1 MITIVSQTLVSL
13 LINKKSLEWYYMLL
27 NEMFDDYGELILT
40 PTDFESLETY
50 HELVDLITDKNADA
64 ATAILADIR
73 MVNMFSTR
81 TVGMLFEDATKQFDV
96 TINQVDGL
104 IMITLGTMVAPL
116 VSDRDLKNGQE
127 LPWRIEN
134 DDVHIE
140 VTLDD
145 LIDRKM
151 SIYAFFSE
159 LSAPI
164 TRPKRL
170 LPKFVRSVVDE
181 APISFQ
187 AQLLDM
193 KNLRFELVAQLA
205 AGMPEQPVEPVREE
219 RVDERPFKFDDYN
232 HLIDFSFLLNDAGQ
246 LVDMYRLDDG
256 SFVAV
261 VPTQDETARA
271 LAVEYSGKMMPVSV
285 AYVIEHGQK
294 MN

>member
-1 MITIVSQTLVSL
+1 MITIASQTLVSL
-13 LINKKSLEWYYMLL
+13 LINKKSLEWCYMLL

-81 TVGMLFEDATKQFDV
+81 TVGMLFDDPTKQFDV

-159 LSAPI
+159 LSEQI
-164 TRPKRL
+164 NRPKRL
-170 LPKFVRSVVDE
+170 LHKF
-181 APISFQ
+181 
-187 AQLLDM
+187 
-193 KNLRFELVAQLA
+193 LR
-205 AGMPEQPVEPVREE
+205 
-219 RVDERPFKFDDYN
+219 
-232 HLIDFSFLLNDAGQ
+232 
-246 LVDMYRLDDG
+246 
-256 SFVAV
+256 
-261 VPTQDETARA
+261 
-271 LAVEYSGKMMPVSV
+271 
-285 AYVIEHGQK
+285 
-294 MN
+294 